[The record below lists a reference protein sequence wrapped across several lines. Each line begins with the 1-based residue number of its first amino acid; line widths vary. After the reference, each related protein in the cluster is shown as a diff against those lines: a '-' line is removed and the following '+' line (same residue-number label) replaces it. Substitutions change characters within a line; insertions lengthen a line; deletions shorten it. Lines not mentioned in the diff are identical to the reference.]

1 MPSQPCGPG
10 CRARE
15 PGSPQLCR
23 AGRRMTQPQDIA
35 LSHAQGCPG
44 RHLPAARPHPALPN
58 RAALRVSG
66 CLRRARKIG
75 LHGVRKGRGVSITSS
90 RAAVRY
96 PPPASKNNRLPAPIP
111 GQPCMR
117 AGPRGP
123 PCRGDR
129 AGLGERGGEGRP
141 PGSRLPHTEPDAP
154 PPPITPLH
162 RMPQADEATE
172 GLIRFPARCAH
183 RNGWMDRRTSG
194 SAVPVPPGGG

>member
-1 MPSQPCGPG
+1 
-10 CRARE
+10 
-15 PGSPQLCR
+15 
-23 AGRRMTQPQDIA
+23 MTQPKDIA

-66 CLRRARKIG
+66 WLRRACRIG
-75 LHGVRKGRGVSITSS
+75 LHGVREGRGASITSS
-90 RAAVRY
+90 RAAVRH

-111 GQPCMR
+111 GQPCVR

-123 PCRGDR
+123 PCRGEPSR
-129 AGLGERGGEGRP
+129 AGGTGGEDWLSAGIAP
-141 PGSRLPHTEPDAP
+141 PAHRARHP
-154 PPPITPLH
+154 PPPITPVPC
-162 RMPQADEATE
+162 MPEADEATE